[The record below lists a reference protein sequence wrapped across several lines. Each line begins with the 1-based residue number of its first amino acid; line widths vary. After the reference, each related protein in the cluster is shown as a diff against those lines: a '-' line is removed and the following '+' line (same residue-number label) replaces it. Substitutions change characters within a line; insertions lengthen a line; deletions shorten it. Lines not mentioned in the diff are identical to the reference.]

1 MLAKELLE
9 PIRPIA
15 ECMQGR
21 LQEVYFGF
29 QKVGEVK
36 QHYQALR
43 EDVDKEHD
51 RIYWKALLLTDKIG
65 EEERMTRIIPGRQS
79 RPNREVQSPKDYWR
93 VTVTI
98 PFLDSIITELESRL
112 GSEKRAHCK
121 LCALIPEVLRE
132 VKREKLSAIASA
144 LQLKWKHLMPYEDTF
159 GSELF
164 RWKNHC
170 EGLKEAKSITRLLC
184 EDADP
189 VFFPNVRELLCILA
203 VLPVGSAEAERSFS
217 CLRHI
222 YSWLRTTMMEE
233 RLGRIGVLV
242 FHGFKVPLNI
252 EKICDTFIRCN
263 PRRMSSR
270 PVLFE

>member
-15 ECMQGR
+15 ECLQGR

-29 QKVGEVK
+29 QKVSEVK

-43 EDVDKEHD
+43 EDADKEHD
-51 RIYWKALLLTDKIG
+51 RIYQKALLLTDKIG
-65 EEERMTRIIPGRQS
+65 GEERMPRIILGRQS
-79 RPNREVQSPKDYWR
+79 KPNPEVQSPKDYWR

-98 PFLDSIITELESRL
+98 PFLYSIITELKSRF
-112 GSEKRAHCK
+112 GSEKRAHYE
-121 LCALIPEVLRE
+121 LCALIPDILLEVER
-132 VKREKLSAIASA
+132 KKLSAIASV

-159 GSELF
+159 DSELF

-189 VFFPNVRELLCILA
+189 VFFPNVR
-203 VLPVGSAEAERSFS
+203 
-217 CLRHI
+217 
-222 YSWLRTTMMEE
+222 
-233 RLGRIGVLV
+233 
-242 FHGFKVPLNI
+242 
-252 EKICDTFIRCN
+252 
-263 PRRMSSR
+263 SSSGQCR
-270 PVLFE
+270 G

>member
-1 MLAKELLE
+1 M
-9 PIRPIA
+9 
-15 ECMQGR
+15 
-21 LQEVYFGF
+21 
-29 QKVGEVK
+29 K

-51 RIYWKALLLTDKIG
+51 RIYQKALLLTDKIG
-65 EEERMTRIIPGRQS
+65 GEERMPCIIPERQS
-79 RPNREVQSPKDYWR
+79 RPNPEVQSPKDYWR

-98 PFLDSIITELESRL
+98 PFLDSIITKLESRFE
-112 GSEKRAHCK
+112 SEKRAHYK

-132 VKREKLSAIASA
+132 VERKKLSAIASV

-159 GSELF
+159 DSELF

-170 EGLKEAKSITRLLC
+170 EGLKKAKSITRLLC

-189 VFFPNVRELLCILA
+189 VFFPNVRELLCILV

-217 CLRHI
+217 CLRQIH
-222 YSWLRTTMMEE
+222 SWFRTPMTEE
-233 RLGRIGVLV
+233 RLGNIGVLV
-242 FHGFKVPLNI
+242 VHGFNVPLNI
-252 EKICDTFIRCN
+252 GKICDTFIRRY

-270 PVLFE
+270 SVLFE